1 MEKLKE
7 FMRSPKK
14 TAILGLIGSIL
25 MLANWIIYFTPFSIL
40 DEFCSICL
48 IIYFIVI
55 LVRMFLQKGNLKF
68 ANYTLIISYIVTILM
83 IIPNIK
89 YIFNIV
95 GIAYVLSLVTMILY
109 LCNILL
115 RKNNFVN
122 NKIFAI
128 VIIIYTLIQLI
139 SSLDTFNLFAIKY
152 SVFTEEIIYIINY
165 IGYLFIIPYFYN
177 YYNVLKGENKNGK

>member
-40 DEFCSICL
+40 DELCSICL

-68 ANYTLIISYIVTILM
+68 ANYTLIISYIVTLLM

-89 YIFNIV
+89 YIFNMS
-95 GIAYVLSLVTMILY
+95 G
-109 LCNILL
+109 
-115 RKNNFVN
+115 
-122 NKIFAI
+122 
-128 VIIIYTLIQLI
+128 
-139 SSLDTFNLFAIKY
+139 
-152 SVFTEEIIYIINY
+152 
-165 IGYLFIIPYFYN
+165 
-177 YYNVLKGENKNGK
+177 NG